1 MFCEDSD
8 LGLEYSMKNDH
19 ERKRVISKNK
29 HKGGYIIY
37 EMNGLMVGS
46 AARKGGFDLKGGMKK
61 KGRDETYLKE
71 LDIRK
76 KQLSQSMDEV
86 SKAI

>member
-1 MFCEDSD
+1 
-8 LGLEYSMKNDH
+8 
-19 ERKRVISKNK
+19 
-29 HKGGYIIY
+29 
-37 EMNGLMVGS
+37 MNGLMVGS